1 MAERKKGKRK
11 KECEGGACKHREDSG
26 VEKVSSGREGRKDK
40 EEKKPRSTSAA

>member
-1 MAERKKGKRK
+1 VSERRERGK
-11 KECEGGACKHREDSG
+11 KECEGGACKRREDSG